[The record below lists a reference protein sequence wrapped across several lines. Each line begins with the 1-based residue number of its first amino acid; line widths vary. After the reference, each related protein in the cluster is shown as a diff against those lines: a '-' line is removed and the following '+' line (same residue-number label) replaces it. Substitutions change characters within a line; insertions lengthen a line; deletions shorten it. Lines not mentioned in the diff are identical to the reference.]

1 MNTMSEQEIRAQE
14 DELTRATRTMDIEAL
29 NRLYADDVLMTGVLD
44 ARCTKAEI
52 MDELRRGVAQRD
64 GASAA
69 GKQVVTSYDKEDLSV
84 AVHGDTAISAYR
96 FVFTAKGESIDVR
109 RRHRTTNLWM
119 KRQGRWRIVAAHT
132 SFALDAKQAAMLSS
146 DAR

>member
-1 MNTMSEQEIRAQE
+1 MSMVLEQEIRAQE
-14 DELTRATRTMDIEAL
+14 DELTRATWAMDIEAL
-29 NRLYADDVLMTGVLD
+29 SRLYADDIVVTGVLD
-44 ARCTKAEI
+44 ATCTKAEI

-64 GASAA
+64 VATGV

-109 RRHRTTNLWM
+109 RRHRTTNVWM
-119 KRQGRWRIVAAHT
+119 KRQGGWVIVAAHT

-146 DAR
+146 ETQ